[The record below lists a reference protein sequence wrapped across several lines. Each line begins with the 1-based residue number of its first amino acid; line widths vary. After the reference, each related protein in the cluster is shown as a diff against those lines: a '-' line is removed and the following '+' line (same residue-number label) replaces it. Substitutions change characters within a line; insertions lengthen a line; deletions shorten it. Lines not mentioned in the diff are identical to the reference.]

1 VITQLEQ
8 NHTKYEEVMGQPIL
22 TEGIRSIE
30 KYFSFDDGIGRGL
43 LKKKIREKLGL
54 ATLVP

>member
-1 VITQLEQ
+1 
-8 NHTKYEEVMGQPIL
+8 MGQPIL